1 MGYRWLSSVSVLDS
15 WLDSS
20 VTEVTIDKPGKYSL
34 DRNDRL
40 TRKGGGML
48 FLIYKN
54 WPSYTVPIPEKFK
67 TLEIIIMLLQS
78 LGFALHL
85 VQGTRS
91 RGYQLVK
98 KVKVGFWRAMA

>member
-1 MGYRWLSSVSVLDS
+1 
-15 WLDSS
+15 
-20 VTEVTIDKPGKYSL
+20 
-34 DRNDRL
+34 
-40 TRKGGGML
+40 ML
-48 FLIYKN
+48 FLISKN

-91 RGYQLVK
+91 RGYQLTDY
-98 KVKVGFWRAMA
+98 RA